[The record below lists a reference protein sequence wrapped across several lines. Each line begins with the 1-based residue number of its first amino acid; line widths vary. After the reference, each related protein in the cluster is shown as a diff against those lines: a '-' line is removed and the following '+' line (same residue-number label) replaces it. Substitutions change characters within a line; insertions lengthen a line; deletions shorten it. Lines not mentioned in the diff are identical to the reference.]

1 MNKKIAEEFALKPI
15 TPSKSYFTINRW
27 TKKNFLEWKKNEDRK
42 AKSSRKSHVEK
53 STVQAAN
60 NSQQEK
66 NN

>member
-42 AKSSRKSHVEK
+42 AKSSRKSHVKK
-53 STVQAAN
+53 STV
-60 NSQQEK
+60 
-66 NN
+66 